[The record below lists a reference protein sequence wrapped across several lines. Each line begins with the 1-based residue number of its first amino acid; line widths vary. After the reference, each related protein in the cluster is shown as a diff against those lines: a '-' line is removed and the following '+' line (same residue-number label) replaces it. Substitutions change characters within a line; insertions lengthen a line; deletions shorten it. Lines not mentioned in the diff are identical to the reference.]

1 MSPCGRPGRA
11 EERLHYRVRSAAS
24 PPRRF
29 DTQRNVPSAPNA
41 TVRAMDDQVRHS
53 TSLRWIVAAASF
65 GFAIVQLDVT
75 VVNVALSHIGQS
87 LAART
92 AALQWVVD
100 GYTVSFAVL
109 LLSAGVLADRLGA
122 RRAYLSG
129 LALFALASAACGMAS
144 GAAAL
149 VVARIAQGAGAALL
163 VPGSLAVLNRACDGD
178 SARRAHAVGIW
189 TAAGGISIAAGP
201 IVGGLLL
208 ATLDWRSV
216 FLVNLPVC
224 LLGALL
230 TARYV
235 PADQPYREHR
245 GFDPLGQLSA
255 TAGLAG
261 LIVAIIAAPGWP
273 ASRATVLA
281 AAAFAVG
288 GAAGFV
294 ATEARVAS
302 PMLPLAFFRRPAFG
316 AAIAFGVLCNLTYY
330 GVMFV
335 LSLYLQEAHG
345 YSALRAGAA
354 YLPLTATFIVS
365 NLLSAPLTL
374 RCGAAAVMSAG
385 AAIAALGFAL
395 LAGLSG
401 VSPYAQMLPAFAL
414 IPLGM
419 GVAVP
424 AMTASVLAS
433 VERRW
438 GGTVSG
444 ALNAARQ
451 AGGALG
457 VAVFGAL
464 GAGGGAAIVH
474 GLRSAA
480 GISVGL
486 LLTAAGI
493 AGIWLRGGDP

>member
-1 MSPCGRPGRA
+1 MA
-11 EERLHYRVRSAAS
+11 DEL
-24 PPRRF
+24 
-29 DTQRNVPSAPNA
+29 RNSV
-41 TVRAMDDQVRHS
+41 
-53 TSLRWIVAAASF
+53 SLGWIVAAASF

-75 VVNVALSHIGQS
+75 VVNVALSRIGTS
-87 LAART
+87 LAAGT

-122 RRAYLSG
+122 RRAYLLG
-129 LALFALASAACGMAS
+129 FVLFAAASAACGTAS

-149 VVARIAQGAGAALL
+149 VAARVAQGAGAALL
-163 VPGSLAVLNRACDGD
+163 VPASLAVLNRACGGD
-178 SARRAHAVGIW
+178 VVRRAHAVGVW
-189 TAAGGISIAAGP
+189 TAAGGVSIAAGP

-208 ATLDWRSV
+208 AALDWRSI

-224 LLGALL
+224 AIGALL

-235 PADQPYREHR
+235 PADEPSREQR
-245 GFDPLGQLSA
+245 GFDPLGQLSSM
-255 TAGLAG
+255 AGLAG
-261 LIVAIIAAPGWP
+261 LTVAIIAAPGLP
-273 ASRATVLA
+273 SARVTVLA
-281 AAAFAVG
+281 AAALAISGAV
-288 GAAGFV
+288 AFL
-294 ATEARVAS
+294 ATETRAAS
-302 PMLPLAFFRRPAFG
+302 PMLPLGLFSRPAFG
-316 AAIAFGVLCNLTYY
+316 AAIVFGVLCNLTYY

-335 LSLYLQEAHG
+335 LSLYLQQAHG

-365 NLLSAPLTL
+365 NLLSAPVTL
-374 RCGAAAVMSAG
+374 RFGAGVVMSAG

-395 LAGLSG
+395 LSGLSSE
-401 VSPYAQMLPAFAL
+401 SPFAQMLPAFAL
-414 IPLGM
+414 IPFGM
-419 GVAVP
+419 GLAVP

-438 GGTVSG
+438 SGTVSG

-457 VAVFGAL
+457 VAAFGAL
-464 GAGGGAAIVH
+464 GAGGSVAIVH

-486 LLTAAGI
+486 LLAAAGI
-493 AGIWLRGGDP
+493 ARVWVRSGET